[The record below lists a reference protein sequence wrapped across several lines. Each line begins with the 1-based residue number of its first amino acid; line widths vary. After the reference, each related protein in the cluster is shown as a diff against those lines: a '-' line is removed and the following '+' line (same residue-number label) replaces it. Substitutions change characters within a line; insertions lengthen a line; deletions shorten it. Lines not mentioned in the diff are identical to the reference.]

1 MNLTK
6 TWLIVGLGNPGSKYS
21 GTRHN
26 IGASAVTSIAN
37 ALSEK
42 LSKHKRV
49 LADVCETQIAE
60 HRVVLAVPHSYMNES
75 GGAVAALL
83 NYYNLNSETLIVLHD
98 ELDIPALSLRVKFGG
113 GDNGHNG
120 LKSIRS
126 SINSGDFYRV
136 RMGIGRPQAN
146 QDPADYVLRNF
157 SSVEKVEL
165 SKTFA
170 RTHQLIESLIENGL
184 AQTQNEFHRGDD

>member
-1 MNLTK
+1 MNLKK

-26 IGASAVTSIAN
+26 IGASAVASIAN

-42 LSKHKRV
+42 SSKHKRV
-49 LADVCETQIAE
+49 LADVCETRIAE

-83 NYYNLNSETLIVLHD
+83 NYYNLSLETLIVLHD

-146 QDPADYVLRNF
+146 QDPADYVLQNF

-165 SKTFA
+165 SKTFNRA
-170 RTHQLIESLIENGL
+170 HQLIESLIVNGL
-184 AQTQNEFHRGDD
+184 AQTQNEFHRGED